1 VTIAARNGSI
11 AFQPRARLLKLI
23 GEELIS
29 DEVVAISE
37 LVKNAHDADAQKV
50 TISFQGVTGPEGAIV
65 IRDDGCGMDLD
76 TLLGRWMVPAAST
89 KVGKGR
95 QITRRGRRVLG
106 EKGVG
111 RFAADK
117 LARHLVVISRCAS
130 QPEEV
135 HAIVDWDRFD
145 SDSLMLAEVMNRWE
159 MRTAREI
166 DRHGTTLRMGG
177 LRSQWTERM
186 FRRLC
191 LRLSRLL
198 SPFRSD
204 RDRFVIHIESDEFPE
219 YSGELRQD
227 FLEKAPYR
235 VEAEYDGEQTITIAL
250 NGRRAVAQR
259 WNGQGELSCG
269 PVRIRIFAFDLE
281 GESLAKIGPR
291 MEVRAWLR
299 EWTGVSIY
307 RDGFRI
313 WPYGEPHDDWLRLDQ
328 RRVNN
333 PVEKLS
339 NNQVIGFIDIGR
351 DRNPDLMDQT
361 NREGLINNPALED
374 LRRLVNFVLQS
385 IEAERQSIR
394 HPVRRGIKPPAER
407 TAEVDSITAQLER
420 LANKAPGDVGREL
433 RTLKHRLQE
442 QALRDAAERQQMV
455 EGYSGLAAIGQ
466 MTAGLLP
473 VIPHELERIRA
484 ELERMKTILAHRRI
498 PEVRE
503 SIAGLGAS
511 LTSIDEHLRVMTAAT
526 GGTERR
532 RAIDLVAETQS
543 YRQLV
548 ANLLASSGVEMELEI
563 PQRDVLRTEMR
574 PENYYGL
581 LQILTSNALD
591 WLKGAEL
598 RRIKVTL
605 RGERDQCLV
614 MFSDSGPGVPFDLAE
629 KVFDPLVSRKEGGR
643 GMGLTIARQMV
654 EAHGGQIS
662 LITDLRRR
670 GANFLVTLT
679 RKRAR
684 ATGYE

>member
-1 VTIAARNGSI
+1 MSIGVRNGSI

-37 LVKNAHDADAQKV
+37 LVKNAHDADALKV
-50 TISFQGVTGPEGAIV
+50 TISFEGVTGPDGFIS
-65 IRDDGCGMDLD
+65 IRDDGHGMDLE
-76 TLLGRWMVPAAST
+76 TLLGRWMEPAAST

-95 QITRRGRRVLG
+95 QITKLGRRVLG

-117 LARHLVVISRCAS
+117 LARHLTMVSRCPKHA
-130 QPEEV
+130 EEV
-135 HAIVDWDRFD
+135 HAVVDWDQYD
-145 SDSLMLAEVMNRWE
+145 SDAVMLAEVLNRWE
-159 MRTAREI
+159 VRPAREI
-166 DRHGTTLRMGG
+166 SSHGTILRMGG

-186 FRRLC
+186 FRRLS

-198 SPFRSD
+198 SPFRTD
-204 RDRFVIHIESDEFPE
+204 KDRFVIHIESDDFPE

-235 VEAEYDGEQTITIAL
+235 VDAQFDGEQTVTIAL
-250 NGRRAVAQR
+250 NDRKPVAQR

-269 PVRIRIFAFDLE
+269 PVRIHIFAFDLE
-281 GESLAKIGPR
+281 GESLARIGPR

-307 RDGFRI
+307 RDGFRV

-351 DRNPDLMDQT
+351 DANPDLMDQT
-361 NREGLINNPALED
+361 NREGLINNQALD
-374 LRRLVNFVLQS
+374 SLRRLVNFVLQS

-394 HPVRRGIKPPAER
+394 HPVKRGARPNDDREAE
-407 TAEVDSITAQLER
+407 ADSIAARLEK
-420 LANKAPGDVGREL
+420 LASKASGEMGQEL
-433 RTLKHRLQE
+433 RSIKQRLQE
-442 QALRDAAERQQMV
+442 QSLRDAADRKRMV
-455 EGYSGLAAIGQ
+455 EGYSGVAAIGQ
-466 MTAGLLP
+466 MTAGMLP
-473 VIPHELERIRA
+473 VIPHEVRRIRD
-484 ELERMKTILAHRRI
+484 ELERMKAILAHRRI

-503 SIAGLGAS
+503 SMTGLDAS
-511 LTSIDEHLRVMTAAT
+511 LTSIDETLRVISATT

-532 RAIDLVAETQS
+532 RAIDLVAEARA

-548 ANLLASSGVEMELEI
+548 ASLLAAHDVEMELIIQEN
-563 PQRDVLRTEMR
+563 DVLLREMR
-574 PENYYGL
+574 PENFYCL

-591 WLKGAEL
+591 WMKGRNRRGSSQRCGIRPTAVSFSSRITARLFRSSRL
-598 RRIKVTL
+598 RESLTP
-605 RGERDQCLV
+605 C
-614 MFSDSGPGVPFDLAE
+614 SLA
-629 KVFDPLVSRKEGGR
+629 KKGGR
-643 GMGLTIARQMV
+643 GMGLTIARQLLQ
-654 EAHGGQIS
+654 AH
-662 LITDLRRR
+662 
-670 GANFLVTLT
+670 
-679 RKRAR
+679 AR
-684 ATGYE
+684 ESSRPGP